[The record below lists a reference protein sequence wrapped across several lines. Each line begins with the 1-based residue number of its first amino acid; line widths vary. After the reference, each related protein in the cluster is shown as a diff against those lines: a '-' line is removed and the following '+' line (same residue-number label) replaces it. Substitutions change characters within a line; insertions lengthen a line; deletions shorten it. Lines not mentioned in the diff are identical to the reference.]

1 MTVTDWIW
9 IDPILEMAK
18 GYKKLSDDGMRV
30 LLTHRHQ
37 TAFMFSCPPLSHKG
51 GGK

>member
-1 MTVTDWIW
+1 MTVTDWLW
-9 IDPILEMAK
+9 MAPDAKWPK
-18 GYKKLSDDGMRV
+18 GTKKLSDDGMRV